1 MQVQVFA
8 VCQGKVRKMQMQ
20 RLQMRRVC
28 LQEVIPK
35 LWLVVLTISL
45 CQNLHAEDLDVLIS
59 ALGSS
64 SYAEREDSAE
74 KIRKAGHEA
83 VAHLERHF
91 EDCDLEI
98 ALKSRELYEE
108 YLHIEDVEMPSIWFL
123 DNEHRFPEGYEITY
137 SPNFSVCSI
146 KFKIDVAERF
156 YCDVKRPK
164 LETVA
169 DHCNELYFNL
179 FDTFWRDPKA
189 SSKAM
194 RNYVRSELKRGK
206 SKEEIKSILKKAA
219 DNANSQELMYQTSDI
234 DSNGWDYWRLP
245 PGVMVFKEEFV
256 FPSR

>member
-8 VCQGKVRKMQMQ
+8 VCQEKVRKMQMQ

-35 LWLVVLTISL
+35 LWSAVLTISL

-137 SPNFSVCSI
+137 APNFSVCSI
-146 KFKIDVAERF
+146 KCKIDVAERF

-164 LETVA
+164 LKTFA